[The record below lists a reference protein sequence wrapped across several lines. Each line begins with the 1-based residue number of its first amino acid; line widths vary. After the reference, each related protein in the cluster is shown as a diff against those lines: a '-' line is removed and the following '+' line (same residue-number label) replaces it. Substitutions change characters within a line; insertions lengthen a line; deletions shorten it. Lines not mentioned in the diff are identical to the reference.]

1 MENNEY
7 IQLILSINKNLRDQL
22 EKLYKL
28 IRVKIKID
36 FSFDKEKY
44 YSISK

>member
-44 YSISK
+44 YNLSK